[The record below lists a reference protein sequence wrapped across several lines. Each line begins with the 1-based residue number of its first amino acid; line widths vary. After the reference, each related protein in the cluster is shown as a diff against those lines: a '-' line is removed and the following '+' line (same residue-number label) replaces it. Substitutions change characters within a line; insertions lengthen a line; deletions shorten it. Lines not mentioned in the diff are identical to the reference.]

1 MEPRGVFVYGSLLP
15 GERYHGVARAAGL
28 RRARPARLAGFRLY
42 ALPQGYPAAVPG
54 RGVVE
59 GALFEFY
66 DLARAL
72 ALLDAFEEGELYRR
86 RAVRVWT
93 PDGPAVAWAYLAPAA
108 VVARRGGVPW
118 PSPRWRGPRA
128 G

>member
-1 MEPRGVFVYGSLLP
+1 MEPQGVFVYGSLLL
-15 GERYHGVARAAGL
+15 GERNHGVARAAGL
-28 RRARPARLAGFRLY
+28 RRLRPARLVDFRLY
-42 ALPQGYPAAVPG
+42 ALPQGYPAAVAG

-59 GALFEFY
+59 GAFFEFY

-72 ALLDAFEEGELYRR
+72 RLLDAFEERELYRR

-93 PDGPAVAWAYLAPAA
+93 PDGPEVAWAYLAPATA
-108 VVARRGGVPW
+108 VARRGGVPW
-118 PSPRWRGPRA
+118 PSSRWRGSRA